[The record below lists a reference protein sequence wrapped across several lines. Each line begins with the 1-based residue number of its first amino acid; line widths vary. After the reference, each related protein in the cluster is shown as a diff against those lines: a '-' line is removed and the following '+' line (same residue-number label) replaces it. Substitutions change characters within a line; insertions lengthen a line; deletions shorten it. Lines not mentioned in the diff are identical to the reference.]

1 MRGIDEAVF
10 NVSTDSC
17 SKKCGF
23 LRYKAY
29 LRSKPLQVQIANIN
43 AIQAHGARVE
53 IIEPLDKGDH
63 GRLPRSGS
71 TNKCRC
77 LASRECETKV
87 EKLYL
92 CFVDNIEGA
101 EVV

>member
-10 NVSTDSC
+10 NVSADSR
-17 SKKCGF
+17 SEKCGF

-63 GRLPRSGS
+63 GRLPRSRS
-71 TNKCRC
+71 TNECHC
-77 LASRECETKV
+77 LSSRECETKV